1 MNKGLVGNLY
11 ALPYSSGMKKFLAV
25 VFSVFAFP
33 AFAGQAED
41 LKRIDDYLN
50 ALTTISADFTQVAP
64 DGTLSSGKFYL
75 KRPGQMRW
83 QYEPPTPILMIA
95 NGNELIFYDYE
106 LQQVSHIPVDSTIA
120 SFISRPQIS
129 LRDASIE
136 MVDFESQ
143 PGAIRV
149 TIRQKGKP
157 ENGTLLLEFSDYPL
171 QIKNMVVTDA
181 QNQVTTVSLNNA
193 LFGRPLDKS
202 LFIFREPKKKRI

>member
-1 MNKGLVGNLY
+1 
-11 ALPYSSGMKKFLAV
+11 MKKI
-25 VFSVFAFP
+25 FSLLLVLFSFP

-41 LKRIDDYLN
+41 LKRLDEYLN
-50 ALTTISADFTQVAP
+50 ALSTISADFTQVAP
-64 DGTLSSGKFYL
+64 DGTLTSGKFYL

-95 NGNELIFYDYE
+95 NGGEIIFYDYE
-106 LQQVSHIPVDSTIA
+106 LQQLSHIPVDSTIA
-120 SFISRPQIS
+120 SFISRPKIS
-129 LRDASIE
+129 LRDNSIE

-157 ENGTLLLEFSDYPL
+157 ENGTLMLEFSDYPL
-171 QIKNMVVTDA
+171 QIRNMVVTDA

-193 LFGRPLDKS
+193 VFGHPLEKS
-202 LFIFREPKKKRI
+202 LFIFRDPRKKK